1 MENEPNAETV
11 LMSIINVLNLNI
23 TEKQLYS
30 DEVMR

>member
-30 DEVMR
+30 DEGMR

>member
-11 LMSIINVLNLNI
+11 LMSILNVLNLNI

-30 DEVMR
+30 DEGMR

>member
-11 LMSIINVLNLNI
+11 LMSILNVLNLNI